1 MKRNLT
7 LRVTSTEISI
17 IDTQVSRFAPVGEVA
32 QGALT
37 RPQNAVL
44 LFQVQK
50 SAMKLTTLEVA
61 AKLKTTDFT
70 AFDKPGTNKGAR
82 GQLLEIALGVPNSS
96 DLTDL
101 ADGEIKTFTVG
112 ESIAVTQL
120 KHCLSEIIED
130 SVSFKDSKVGEKLKQ
145 CVYVGFTRSN
155 DYVGT
160 EVLNEE
166 THPEHYQQLCEDYD
180 YICTAIRAAF
190 ESEIQLS
197 TLTGPNGLLQIRT
210 KASKTNGAYVPLTFA
225 GCTLK
230 DKGMAFYLC
239 GRFGKEVV

>member
-1 MKRNLT
+1 M
-7 LRVTSTEISI
+7 
-17 IDTQVSRFAPVGEVA
+17 PVALVA

-190 ESEIQLS
+190 ESETQLS

-210 KASKTNGAYVPLTFA
+210 KASKTNGSYVPLTFA